1 MGFEVQNPRSRW
13 LLILPSKYPAFDA
26 RWFRGKRY
34 DLVRL
39 PESLLRKRE
48 VLDWLE
54 ARPPRVVVTTPQRVK
69 WMQTDLWRETRRR
82 QRRLGVYRPWRGGML
97 RVQAGGEADA
107 AHLSAERF
115 RAAEA
120 WPGTGAAQWR
130 AFRRSLAPEFST
142 HEERKRRASRD
153 Q

>member
-1 MGFEVQNPRSRW
+1 MGFEVESARSRW
-13 LLILPSKYPAFDA
+13 LLMLRSKYPAFDA

-54 ARPPRVVVTTPQRVK
+54 ARPPRGVVAAPQRVK
-69 WMQTDLWRETRRR
+69 LMKADVLRESRRR

-97 RVQAGGEADA
+97 RVQAGVEADGA
-107 AHLSAERF
+107 RFHAERF

-120 WPGTGAAQWR
+120 WPGSDAARWS
-130 AFRRSLAPEFST
+130 AFRRSLAPEFSS
-142 HEERKRRASRD
+142 RAKRNRRAAYAR
-153 Q
+153 

>member
-69 WMQTDLWRETRRR
+69 WMKADLWRETRRR
-82 QRRLGVYRPWRGGML
+82 QRRLGVFRSWRGGML
-97 RVQAGGEADA
+97 RVQAGGEADRA
-107 AHLSAERF
+107 YFSVERF
-115 RAAEA
+115 SVAEA

-130 AFRRSLAPEFST
+130 AFRRSLAPEFSS
-142 HEERKRRASRD
+142 HEERNRRASRD

>member
-1 MGFEVQNPRSRW
+1 MGFEVQNPGSRW
-13 LLILPSKYPAFDA
+13 LLMLRSRYPAFDA

-54 ARPPRVVVTTPQRVK
+54 ARPPRVVVAAPQRVK
-69 WMQTDLWRETRRR
+69 WMKADLWRETRRR

-97 RVQAGGEADA
+97 RVQAGGEADR
-107 AHLSAERF
+107 AHFHAERY

-120 WPGTGAAQWR
+120 WPGSGAARWS
-130 AFRRSLAPEFST
+130 AFRRSLAPGFSSRA
-142 HEERKRRASRD
+142 ERNRRAAYTR
-153 Q
+153 

>member
-1 MGFEVQNPRSRW
+1 MGFEVETARSRW
-13 LLILPSKYPAFDA
+13 LLMLRSRYPAFNA
-26 RWFRGKRY
+26 KWFRGKRY

-54 ARPPRVVVTTPQRVK
+54 ARPPRAVVAAPQRVK
-69 WMQTDLWRETRRR
+69 WMKADLWRETSRR

-97 RVQAGGEADA
+97 HVQAGGDPGGK
-107 AHLSAERF
+107 HFSVERF

-120 WPGTGAAQWR
+120 WPGSGAAGWR
-130 AFRRSLAPEFST
+130 AFRRSLAPEFSSRVK
-142 HEERKRRASRD
+142 RKRRAAYYR
-153 Q
+153 

>member
-1 MGFEVQNPRSRW
+1 MGFEVENARSRW
-13 LLILPSKYPAFDA
+13 LLMLPSKYPAFNA

-54 ARPPRVVVTTPQRVK
+54 ARPPRAVVAAPQRVK
-69 WMQTDLWRETRRR
+69 WMRTGLWRETRRR

-97 RVQAGGEADA
+97 RVRAGGGADA
-107 AHLSAERF
+107 PHLSIERF
-115 RAAEA
+115 RAPGP
-120 WPGTGAAQWR
+120 WPASGAARWV
-130 AFRRSLAPEFST
+130 AFSRSLSPGFSN
-142 HEERKRRASRD
+142 RAKRNQRAAYFR
-153 Q
+153 